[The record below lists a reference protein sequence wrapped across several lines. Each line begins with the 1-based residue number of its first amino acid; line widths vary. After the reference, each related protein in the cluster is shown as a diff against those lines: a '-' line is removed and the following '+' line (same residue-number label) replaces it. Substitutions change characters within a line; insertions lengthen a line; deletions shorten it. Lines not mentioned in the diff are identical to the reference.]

1 MAAKVLIGAICVMPT
16 DLHMQVRHTHRYRTQ
31 TVIVIHGRIFFH
43 TTSALLMTI
52 TLVLQALLL
61 GRRILMNI
69 PMQMV
74 VARIWTYGS
83 IGVCWQLIANV

>member
-1 MAAKVLIGAICVMPT
+1 MQTMLQDEGSVNVLLKEIGLISAPIHFLT
-16 DLHMQVRHTHRYRTQ
+16 EATLARITI
-31 TVIVIHGRIFFH
+31 IVINLWIGIPF
-43 TTSALLMTI
+43 TMLTVT
-52 TLVLQALLL
+52 
-61 GRRILMNI
+61 GILMNI